1 MMTTRNRVAG
11 LILLLLL
18 SVRTNVIVAAEPAST
33 LQAAL
38 RQKFVTRLTGI
49 VDRVNGAV
57 GYTIIDLT
65 SGDRL
70 EALEQTAFPTAS
82 TIKLAILYEFFRQ
95 ADTGALNLT
104 DTKVLDRKS
113 AVEGGV
119 LSDMG
124 APVLSLRDYAILMVI
139 LSDNTATNVLIDALG
154 MDAVNRSIQR
164 LGLRNTQLRRHM
176 IDLAAARR
184 GDENVSTPADLAA
197 LLVALHKG
205 DGLQPASHAELLQ
218 ILKKRKVSAL
228 LRGLPAGVEA
238 ASKPG
243 DLEGVRADTAI
254 VYAKN
259 RPYVFVM
266 MMTLLHDEAEGER
279 AIEEASRAAYEYF
292 SRLGA
297 ATPYGRL
304 LNR

>member
-1 MMTTRNRVAG
+1 MRRKQAVTMIA
-11 LILLLLL
+11 LLVCCLPLWGMG
-18 SVRTNVIVAAEPAST
+18 RPEPAST

-38 RQKFVTRLTGI
+38 RQKFVGRLTAI
-49 VDRVNGAV
+49 VDRLNGAV

-65 SGDRL
+65 SGDRI

-82 TIKLAILYEFFRQ
+82 TIKLAILYELFRQ
-95 ADTGALNLT
+95 VDAGTLKLT
-104 DTKVLDRKS
+104 DTKMLDRRS

-119 LSDMG
+119 LNDLG
-124 APVLSLRDYAILMVI
+124 APILSLRDYAVLMVI
-139 LSDNTATNVLIDALG
+139 LSDNTATNVLIDTLG
-154 MDAVNRSIQR
+154 MDAVNRAVQR
-164 LGLRNTQLRRHM
+164 LGLRHTLLRRHM

-184 GDENVSTPADLAA
+184 GDENVSTTADLAA

-205 DGLQPASHAELLQ
+205 DGLQPGSHAELLQ
-218 ILKKRKVSAL
+218 ILKKPKVSAL
-228 LRGLPAGVEA
+228 LRGLPVGVEA

-243 DLEGVRADTAI
+243 DLEGVRGDTAI

-266 MMTLLHDEAEGER
+266 MTTLLKDEQEGER
-279 AIEEASRAAYEYF
+279 VIEDASREAYEYF

>member
-1 MMTTRNRVAG
+1 MKRIQAVTMFA
-11 LILLLLL
+11 LLVCCVPL
-18 SVRTNVIVAAEPAST
+18 SGTSAVEPAAA

-38 RQKFVTRLTGI
+38 RQKFVGRLTAI
-49 VDRVNGAV
+49 VDRLNGAA

-65 SGDRL
+65 SGDRI

-82 TIKLAILYEFFRQ
+82 TIKLAILYELFRQ
-95 ADTGALNLT
+95 VDVGTVKLS
-104 DTKVLDRKS
+104 DTKMLDRRS

-119 LSDMG
+119 LNDMG
-124 APVLSLRDYAILMVI
+124 APILSLRDYAVLMVM
-139 LSDNTATNVLIDALG
+139 LSDNTATNVLIDILG
-154 MDAVNRSIQR
+154 MDAVNRAVQR
-164 LGLRNTQLRRHM
+164 LGLQHTLLRRHM

-218 ILKKRKVSAL
+218 ILKKPKVSAL

-266 MMTLLHDEAEGER
+266 MTTLLKDEQEGER
-279 AIEEASRAAYEYF
+279 VIEDASREAYEYF

-304 LNR
+304 LDR